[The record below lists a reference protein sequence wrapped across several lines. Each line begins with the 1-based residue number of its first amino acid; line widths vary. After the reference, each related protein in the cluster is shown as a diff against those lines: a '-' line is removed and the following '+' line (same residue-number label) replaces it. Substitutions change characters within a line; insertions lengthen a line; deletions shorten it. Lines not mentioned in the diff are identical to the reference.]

1 MIPKIIHQTWK
12 TETIPE
18 EWKDAAD
25 SCKRNH
31 PDFKYILWTHE
42 TMDEFM
48 KTHFPDYYKMYTS
61 YKYDIQRCDAFR
73 YFVLYTYGGIYLDLD
88 IVCKKSLTDLLGYDL
103 VFAPSSNVE
112 SFFTN
117 SFFMS
122 IPKHSFFKHCMDNLS
137 KHANDYTYFGKHL
150 HVMHS
155 TGPAFI
161 TRIINEYGDIKK
173 SYHLT
178 RKEFSG
184 DCTVCNENTCK
195 GGAYFSHIKG
205 NSWHGLDSTFYNF
218 LLCNKTI
225 LVLFVFAFS
234 LKYFTMPNKKA
245 PR

>member
-1 MIPKIIHQTWK
+1 MIWYLPHLLMLNLFLQIHFYVYSK
-12 TETIPE
+12 T
-18 EWKDAAD
+18 
-25 SCKRNH
+25 
-31 PDFKYILWTHE
+31 IL
-42 TMDEFM
+42 
-48 KTHFPDYYKMYTS
+48 
-61 YKYDIQRCDAFR
+61 
-73 YFVLYTYGGIYLDLD
+73 
-88 IVCKKSLTDLLGYDL
+88 
-103 VFAPSSNVE
+103 
-112 SFFTN
+112 
-117 SFFMS
+117 
-122 IPKHSFFKHCMDNLS
+122 FKHCMDNLS

-155 TGPAFI
+155 TGHAFI
-161 TRIINEYGDIKK
+161 TRRINEYGDIKK

-205 NSWHGLDSTFYNF
+205 NSWNGLDSTFYNF

-225 LVLFVFAFS
+225 LFLFVLAFS